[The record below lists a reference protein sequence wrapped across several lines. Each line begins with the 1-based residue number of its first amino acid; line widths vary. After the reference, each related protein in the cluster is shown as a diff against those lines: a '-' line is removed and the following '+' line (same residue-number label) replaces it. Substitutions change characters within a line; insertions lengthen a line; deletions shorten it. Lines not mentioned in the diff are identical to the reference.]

1 MTKEELLAEI
11 YKAMPST
18 SRYINKGKFVFE
30 YIEKKYGNVAREVLF
45 IDEVNCTYADDKIE
59 EFIECVIRRAYNKT
73 GQENTLVNNIL
84 NSSLGNKLKFVEKYL
99 DGKYYV
105 AMQPPFEYYNTYR
118 VFEKDKFYIVD
129 NYVHTQWSSRV
140 IDTLDNYILVNFDKI
155 VQCNETD

>member
-11 YKAMPST
+11 YKSMPDT
-18 SRYINKGKFVFE
+18 SQYINKGKFVFE

-59 EFIECVIRRAYNKT
+59 KFIECVIRRAYNIC
-73 GQENTLVNNIL
+73 QENTPVNNML
-84 NSSLGNKLKFVEKYL
+84 NSSLSNKLKFVKKYL

-118 VFEKDKFYIVD
+118 VFEKDKFYVVD
-129 NYVHTQWSSRV
+129 NYEHAQWSSRV

-155 VQCNETD
+155 VQYNETN

>member
-18 SRYINKGKFVFE
+18 SHYINKGKFVFE
-30 YIEKKYGNVAREVLF
+30 YIEKKYGNVAREVEF
-45 IDEVNCTYADDKIE
+45 IDKVNCTYADNKIE
-59 EFIECVIRRAYNKT
+59 EFIECVIRRAYNKIC
-73 GQENTLVNNIL
+73 QENTLVNDML
-84 NSSLGNKLKFVEKYL
+84 NSSLGNKLKFVKKYL

-129 NYVHTQWSSRV
+129 NYAHTQWSSRV